1 MNTELI
7 AETWDSLAHRHI
19 DVIEVFYDRFFERF
33 PRYRE
38 MFPAKMDQQMKKMVR
53 TLAMVA
59 RLSDDEPLIT
69 PHLTKVG
76 DRHRPY
82 GLQAQD
88 LENFKAVFLEVIAE
102 ECGSRWT
109 ERCAQ
114 AWNDA
119 FDEVIIPLMM
129 KGLVGE
135 DMRQDASLGI
145 AHG

>member
-19 DVIEVFYDRFFERF
+19 DVIETFYARFFERF
-33 PRYRE
+33 PHYRE

-53 TLAMVA
+53 TMAMVA
-59 RLSDDEPLIT
+59 RLSDDEPIIG
-69 PHLTKVG
+69 PHLAKVG

-82 GLQAQD
+82 SLQAQD
-88 LENFKAVFLEVIAE
+88 LENFKAVFLELIAE

-109 ERCAQ
+109 EQHAQ

-119 FDEVIIPLMM
+119 FDEVIIPLML

-135 DMRQDASLGI
+135 DIGQDASLGI
-145 AHG
+145 APG